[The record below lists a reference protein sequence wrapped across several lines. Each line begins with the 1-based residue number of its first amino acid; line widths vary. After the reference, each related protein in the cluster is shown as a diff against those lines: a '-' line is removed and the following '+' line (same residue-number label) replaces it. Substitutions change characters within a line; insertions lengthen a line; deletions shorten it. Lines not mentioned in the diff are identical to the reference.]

1 MGGRTIAQEAVMV
14 QTLAITEHVTSLAEA
29 ERLFGLSA
37 SSDPNF
43 FAEWMTGLPSLTVAQ
58 QQRLDQIKQR
68 YLYHRHY
75 GHLLENAVNFL
86 VVSPILELAGFY
98 DPPFRLRS
106 EVSVKFEL
114 ADEDETVYQGR
125 IDALVVQEN
134 LWVILV
140 EAKRTSF
147 NMTLALPQALS
158 YLVTGDAQRPRYAW
172 VSNGE
177 YSMFVKL
184 DRGQYA
190 FSDDFSL
197 NRRQNELYPVLQVLD
212 RLKQV

>member
-1 MGGRTIAQEAVMV
+1 MV
-14 QTLAITEHVTSLAEA
+14 QTLAVTEHITSLAEA
-29 ERLFGLSA
+29 DKMMGLQA
-37 SSDPNF
+37 SQDPGF
-43 FAEWMTGLPSLTVAQ
+43 FDEWITDLGVLSPAE

-68 YLYHRHY
+68 YLYHQQY

-86 VVSPILELAGFY
+86 VISPILELAGFY
-98 DPPFRLRS
+98 DPPFHLKS

-114 ADEDETVYQGR
+114 EDENKTIYQGR
-125 IDALVVQEN
+125 IDALIVQEN

-147 NMTLALPQALS
+147 NMTLALPQALT
-158 YLVTGDAQRPRYAW
+158 YLATNKSSSPKYAW

-184 DRGQYA
+184 DLNQYA

-197 NRRQNELYPVLQVLD
+197 NRRQNELYDVLKILD
-212 RLKQV
+212 RLKQLPAIT

>member
-1 MGGRTIAQEAVMV
+1 MV
-14 QTLAITEHVTSLAEA
+14 QTLAVTDHITSLAEA
-29 ERLFGLSA
+29 EQLLGIVA
-37 SSDPNF
+37 SRDPNF
-43 FAEWMTGLPSLTVAQ
+43 FPEWTIGLPSLTPAE

-68 YLYHRHY
+68 YLYHRQY

-86 VVSPILELAGFY
+86 VISPILELAGFY
-98 DPPFRLRS
+98 DPPFHLKS
-106 EVSVKFEL
+106 EVAVKFEL
-114 ADEDETVYQGR
+114 EDEDETVYKGR
-125 IDALVVQEN
+125 IDALIVQEN

-147 NMTLALPQALS
+147 NMTLALPQALT
-158 YLVTGDAQRPRYAW
+158 YLATGNASMPRYAW

-184 DRGQYA
+184 DRSEYA

-197 NRRQNELYPVLQVLD
+197 NRRQNELYDVLQILD
-212 RLKQV
+212 RLKRLPAG

>member
-1 MGGRTIAQEAVMV
+1 MV
-14 QTLAITEHVTSLAEA
+14 QTLAVTDYITSLAEA
-29 ERLFGLSA
+29 EALFGITMSR
-37 SSDPNF
+37 DPDF
-43 FAEWMTGLPSLTVAQ
+43 FSEWAAEHPPLPIAQ

-68 YLYHRHY
+68 YLYHRQY

-86 VVSPILELAGFY
+86 VISPILELAGFY
-98 DPPFRLRS
+98 DPPFHLRSKGRS

-114 ADEDETVYQGR
+114 EDENQTVYKGR
-125 IDALVVQEN
+125 IDALIVQDD

-147 NMTLALPQALS
+147 NMTLALPQALT
-158 YLVTGDAQRPRYAW
+158 YLATNRSARPKYAW

-184 DRGQYA
+184 DRSEYA

-197 NRRQNELYPVLQVLD
+197 NRRQNELYDVLQILD
-212 RLKQV
+212 RLKQTGGIDRLE

>member
-1 MGGRTIAQEAVMV
+1 MA
-14 QTLAITEHVTSLAEA
+14 QTLAVTDYITSLAEA
-29 ERLFGLSA
+29 ERLLNLSA
-37 SSDPNF
+37 SNEPNF
-43 FAEWMTGLPSLTVAQ
+43 FNEWLTELPTVTNTE

-68 YLYHRHY
+68 YFYHRQY

-86 VVSPILELAGFY
+86 VISPILELAGFY
-98 DPPFRLRS
+98 DPPFHLRS

-114 ADEDETVYQGR
+114 EDKDKTVYQGR
-125 IDALVVQEN
+125 IDSLVVKDN

-147 NMTLALPQALS
+147 NMTVALPQALT
-158 YLVTGDAQRPRYAW
+158 YLATHSQTYPCYAW

-177 YSMFVKL
+177 YSMFVKC
-184 DRGQYA
+184 DRHTYA

-197 NRRQNELYPVLQVLD
+197 NRRQNELYNVLQILN
-212 RLKQV
+212 RLKVV

>member
-1 MGGRTIAQEAVMV
+1 MV
-14 QTLAITEHVTSLAEA
+14 QTLAVTDHITSLAEA
-29 ERLFGLSA
+29 EQLLGISP
-37 SSDPNF
+37 SHDPAF
-43 FAEWMTGLPSLTVAQ
+43 FPEWTVGLPSLTDAQ

-68 YLYHRHY
+68 YLYHRQY

-86 VVSPILELAGFY
+86 VISPILELAGFY
-98 DPPFRLRS
+98 DPPFHLRS

-114 ADEDETVYQGR
+114 EDENETVYKGR
-125 IDALVVQEN
+125 IDALIVQEN

-147 NMTLALPQALS
+147 NMTLALPQALT
-158 YLVTGDAQRPRYAW
+158 YLAMARPPMPRYAW

-184 DRGQYA
+184 DRGEYA

-197 NRRQNELYPVLQVLD
+197 NRRQNELYDVLQILD
-212 RLKQV
+212 RLKG

>member
-1 MGGRTIAQEAVMV
+1 MV
-14 QTLAITEHVTSLAEA
+14 QTLAITDHITSLAEA
-29 ERLFGLSA
+29 EERLGISLNR
-37 SSDPNF
+37 DPEF
-43 FAEWMTGLPSLTVAQ
+43 FTEWVIDRSSLTEAQ

-68 YLYHRHY
+68 YLYHRQY

-86 VVSPILELAGFY
+86 VISPILELAGFY
-98 DPPFRLRS
+98 DPPFHLRS

-114 ADEDETVYQGR
+114 EDEDDTVYKGR
-125 IDALVVQEN
+125 IDALIVQAD

-147 NMTLALPQALS
+147 NMTLALPQALT
-158 YLVTGDAQRPRYAW
+158 YLATARPSMPRFAW

-184 DRGQYA
+184 DRGEYA

-197 NRRQNELYPVLQVLD
+197 NRRQNDLYSVLQILD
-212 RLKQV
+212 RLKGIG

>member
-1 MGGRTIAQEAVMV
+1 MV
-14 QTLAITEHVTSLAEA
+14 QTLAVTDHITSLAEA
-29 ERLFGLSA
+29 EALLGISPSR
-37 SSDPNF
+37 DPAF
-43 FAEWMTGLPSLTVAQ
+43 FSEWTVDLPALMESQ

-68 YLYHRHY
+68 YLYHRQY

-86 VVSPILELAGFY
+86 VISPILELAGFY
-98 DPPFRLRS
+98 DPPFHLRS

-114 ADEDETVYQGR
+114 EDQDETVYRGW
-125 IDALVVQEN
+125 IDALIVQAD

-147 NMTLALPQALS
+147 NMTLALPQALT
-158 YLVTGDAQRPRYAW
+158 YLATARPSMPRYAW

-184 DRGQYA
+184 DRGEYA

-197 NRRQNELYPVLQVLD
+197 NRRKNELYDVLQILD
-212 RLKQV
+212 RLKGLPNLP